1 MRHANVDA
9 ISSKMNM
16 ASIGLDKV
24 IELVNKSVLNK
35 ET

>member
-9 ISSKMNM
+9 ISSKMWLGK
-16 ASIGLDKV
+16 I

-35 ET
+35 EA